1 MQTQLAVTIP
11 ENPLT
16 DEAARRAA
24 FLSAVRRVSPELWLE
39 HDRAV
44 AEGYEAS
51 PTPMIIAVLRTI
63 VESFIARLPEGVY
76 SREVIP
82 YDATERTS
90 PSAAA
95 LDLRVAVA
103 AIADD
108 ENAGISP
115 ELGQW
120 IVSRV
125 LRADVGRDRPKKVTV
140 VRAEFVPADEA
151 RVPPKSILVSLEDM
165 SEPDAA

>member
-1 MQTQLAVTIP
+1 MQPQLAVTIP

-24 FLSAVRRVSPELWLE
+24 FLSAVRRAAPELWVE

-63 VESFIARLPEGVY
+63 VESFLARLPEGVY

-125 LRADVGRDRPKKVTV
+125 LRADVGRDRPKKATV
-140 VRAEFVPADEA
+140 VRVEFVAADVA
-151 RVPPKSILVSLEDM
+151 RVPTRSILVSLEDL
-165 SEPDAA
+165 SEPDED